1 MGVDWYNFYQM
12 ILLHFVQSPFS
23 QAPYMYS
30 TPKNLLCFSH
40 LRWDFVYQR
49 PQHLLT
55 RFAEHTAVYFLE
67 EPIFCSTDTA
77 YLTFSR
83 RAENLWVCV
92 PHLPHGLNGEDV
104 NARLRE
110 LLDFF
115 FINKNASDFTFW
127 YYTPMAL
134 TFSRHIEP
142 GLTVFDCMDEL
153 SAFKFAP
160 DELRWLESEL
170 FERADVVFTGG
181 HSLYE
186 SKKKQHHNTHCF
198 PSSIEKEHFAL
209 ARTPCEPVD
218 QAVITGPKIGFYG
231 VIDERFDIEL
241 IRGIADARPGWHIV
255 LIGPVVKID
264 PAHLPKNKNIHYLG
278 ARSYDQL
285 PGYLSGWDVALI
297 PFVLNDSTRFISPT
311 KTPEYLAGGKPV
323 VSTPIRDVVSPYGEN
338 SLVSIGKNAA
348 EFVAAIDRIM
358 ADSEKG
364 AWLEK
369 VDKFLADNSW
379 DHTHKAMHKAMR
391 ITLDQQDERPLRANP
406 VLVSLKVS

>member
-1 MGVDWYNFYQM
+1 
-12 ILLHFVQSPFS
+12 
-23 QAPYMYS
+23 MYS

-67 EPIFCSTDTA
+67 EAIFCSTDTA

-83 RAENLWVCV
+83 RAPNLWVCV
-92 PHLPHGLNGEDV
+92 PHLPHGLSGEGV
-104 NARLRE
+104 NAQLRE

-115 FINKNASDFTFW
+115 FINKNAADFTFW

-134 TFSRHIEP
+134 TFSRHLEP
-142 GLTVFDCMDEL
+142 GLTIFDCMDEL

-181 HSLYE
+181 FSLYE
-186 SKKKQHHNTHCF
+186 SKKKQHSNTYCF

-209 ARTPCEPVD
+209 ARTPCEPAD
-218 QAVITGPKIGFYG
+218 QAAISGPKIGFYG
-231 VIDERFDIEL
+231 VIDERFDVEL
-241 IRGIADARPGWHIV
+241 IRGIADARPDWQIM
-255 LIGPVVKID
+255 LIGPIVKID
-264 PAHLPKNKNIHYLG
+264 PAILPQNKNIHYLG
-278 ARSYDQL
+278 ARGYDAL
-285 PGYLSGWDVALI
+285 PGYLSGWSVALI

-323 VSTPIRDVVSPYGEN
+323 VSTAIRDVVNPYGEN
-338 SLVSIGKNAA
+338 KLVSIGKDAT
-348 EFVAAIDRIM
+348 EFVDAIDRIL
-358 ADSEKG
+358 ADTEKA
-364 AWLEK
+364 AWLQK
-369 VDKFLADNSW
+369 VDRFLADNSW
-379 DHTHKAMHKAMR
+379 DHTHAAMHKAMR
-391 ITLDQQDERPLRANP
+391 ITLDQQNERPLRANP
-406 VLVSLKVS
+406 VMAALKVS